1 MWLKPMAAMFAV
13 LLVGPVSTLA
23 TAQNAQTAFEVAVI
37 KPNHGNQ
44 GVRGGCRAFD
54 SKLAANDDRS
64 SVPVGRCVVTSGA
77 LRHMMALAFDMP
89 LNRISGFPEW
99 DGSNRFD
106 VEARAEDPA
115 TTTEQ
120 QLLTMFQH
128 FLIEE
133 FRLTLRR
140 ETKDVP
146 TFSLTVTRNG
156 SKNLHPSEQQVCV
169 MAAQPT
175 GLGFR
180 GCSMSDFAVF
190 LSTIPVVQRPVTDA
204 TGLVGRY
211 DFGVEMGSKLDGI
224 VGAKVAMMGWDSI
237 FGDIQDQLGLRFD
250 RSTGPVD
257 TLIIE
262 HAALPH
268 SGQ

>member
-1 MWLKPMAAMFAV
+1 MWLKPIAALIAI
-13 LLVGPVSTLA
+13 LSAASLSALTS
-23 TAQNAQTAFEVAVI
+23 AQNPQPAFEVAII
-37 KPNHGNQ
+37 KPSHGDQ
-44 GVRGGCRAFD
+44 GVHGGCHGFD
-54 SKLAANDDRS
+54 SKLGANDDRS
-64 SVPVGRCVVTSGA
+64 SVPIGRCVMTSGA
-77 LRHMMALAFDMP
+77 LRHMMAVAFGMP

-99 DGSNRFD
+99 DGSSRFD

-120 QLLTMFQH
+120 RLLTMFQQ

-140 ETKDVP
+140 DTKEVP
-146 TFSLTVTRNG
+146 TFALTVARNG
-156 SKNLHPSEQQVCV
+156 PKNLHPSEQQVCA
-169 MAAQPT
+169 MGAQPT

-180 GCSMSDFAVF
+180 GCSMADFAVF

-204 TGLVGRY
+204 TGLHGRY
-211 DFGVEMGSKLDGI
+211 DFGVEMGSKLDGF

-250 RSTGPVD
+250 RSTGPVE
-257 TLIIE
+257 TLRIE
-262 HAALPH
+262 HVELPT
-268 SGQ
+268 QR